1 MGNNSPCSS
10 RPSSSHHYHHIS
22 LLVLTVPQLAHSVRK
37 SQNRLIVTLPNLAI
51 SPLQPNPHDPRRR
64 SAQQRKPRRSTHSN
78 RISRLIIFRPE
89 VRCPDKRSIS
99 NSINNRQR
107 RSLFFLRLSTRRAH
121 PTQNDRIDRVRANGK
136 DNHPEISHSGIQ
148 RRSAEHKAENRDGFG
163 YSDMPRAFVEF
174 SRTVRIRNRQKPRNQ
189 IRRTRQNQ
197 SNRPI
202 KPQRLHG
209 SREEIFESIR
219 GQMHVLHESEEPQF
233 GI

>member
-1 MGNNSPCSS
+1 MLLSS
-10 RPSSSHHYHHIS
+10 IIIIIIIIYIS
-22 LLVLTVPQLAHSVRK
+22 LLVLTFPQLANSVRK
-37 SQNRLIVTLPNLAI
+37 SQNRLIVALPNLAI
-51 SPLQPNPHDPRRR
+51 SPLQPNSHHPRRR
-64 SAQQRKPRRSTHSN
+64 SAQQRKTRRSTHSN

-121 PTQNDRIDRVRANGK
+121 PAQNDRIDRIGTNGK
-136 DNHPEISHSGIQ
+136 DNHPEISHSSIQ

-163 YSDMPRAFVEF
+163 YRDVPRPFIEF

-197 SNRPI
+197 CNRPI
-202 KPQRLHG
+202 KPQRLDS
-209 SREEIFESIR
+209 SREEIFETVG
-219 GQMHVLHESEEPQF
+219 GQMHVLHESE
-233 GI
+233 

>member
-1 MGNNSPCSS
+1 MGNKSSCSS
-10 RPSSSHHYHHIS
+10 RPSSSSSLSSYIS
-22 LLVLTVPQLAHSVRK
+22 LLVQTVPQLAHSVRK
-37 SQNRLIVTLPNLAI
+37 SQNRLIITLPNLAI
-51 SPLQPNPHDPRRR
+51 SPLQPNPHHPRRR
-64 SAQQRKPRRSTHSN
+64 SAQQRKTRRSTHSN

-121 PTQNDRIDRVRANGK
+121 PAQNDRIDRIGANGK

-163 YSDMPRAFVEF
+163 YSDMPSTFVEF

-189 IRRTRQNQ
+189 IRRTSQNQ
-197 SNRPI
+197 CNRAI
-202 KPQRLHG
+202 KPQSLDG
-209 SREEIFESIR
+209 SREEIFESVC
-219 GQMHVLHESEEPQF
+219 GQMHVLHESE
-233 GI
+233 